1 MKIEQAIKQAAF
13 DNEYIKA
20 VVNILYTSSWLSLKN
35 AELLKP
41 YNLTL
46 QQYNVLRILRG
57 QHPEP
62 ATVNLLIDRMLDKMS
77 NASRIVDKLISKKLV
92 SRKHSES
99 DRRCVDVIITDK
111 GLKMLAEIDKSQ
123 EKWLDFLKHMSV
135 TETRK
140 LNELLDKIRS
150 SEDQ

>member
-1 MKIEQAIKQAAF
+1 MKIEEAIKQSSF
-13 DNEYIKA
+13 ENEHIKA
-20 VVNILYTSSWLSLKN
+20 VVNILYTGSWLSLKN

-62 ATVNLLIDRMLDKMS
+62 ATVNLLIDRMLDKTS
-77 NASRIVDKLISKKLV
+77 NASRIVDKLISKKLAN
-92 SRKHSES
+92 RKHCET

-111 GLKMLAEIDKSQ
+111 GLKILAEIDKDQ
-123 EKWLDFLKHMSV
+123 VEWLDFLKHF
-135 TETRK
+135 TKADAKK
-140 LNELLDKIRS
+140 LNELLDKVRS
-150 SEDQ
+150 SEAQ